1 MSTAGKEETAITSPV
16 AVAAKSLRERIAEVN
31 AADDRDKA
39 ENDAKFAEKMRRD
52 LKEQLRDRLAVEVDE
67 SAITM
72 RDDNMPLVE
81 VEGFR
86 FSIGN
91 EGELVMLVAH
101 EPCGKEYDRV
111 IWSINSMAD
120 RYVPYPHTN
129 NWCLEKEQSP
139 TSLTTE
145 LRLLQALRDFI
156 AEQGYQPE

>member
-1 MSTAGKEETAITSPV
+1 MNTTQKEEVTMASPIP
-16 AVAAKSLRERIAEVN
+16 VAAKSLRERIAEVN
-31 AADDRDKA
+31 AADDRDKT
-39 ENDAKFAEKMRRD
+39 ESDAKLAARMRKD
-52 LKEQLRDRLAVEVDE
+52 LKEQLRERLAIEIGE
-67 SAITM
+67 AAIAM
-72 RDDNMPLVE
+72 RDDNTPLVE

-91 EGELVMLVAH
+91 EGELVMLVTH
-101 EPCGKEYDRV
+101 EACGKEYDRV

-120 RYVPYPHTN
+120 RFVPYPHTN

-156 AEQGYQPE
+156 AEQGYQSE